1 MSGMADRLKN
11 IGSWTLFPVIALFT
25 AAALLLAGVVMAI
38 YGEHSYKAQK
48 IQEVSVQA
56 QILASS
62 VTAALMFDDTLT
74 AQEYVSALGA
84 NPEILVAAVYDSD
97 KALFASFARTG
108 NLTVSNTVEMHEPF
122 FVDDRLVVIVPV
134 VQAGL
139 PVGLV
144 YLQTVTEPVSQRL
157 LRYGGIAL
165 LITMAALVAAVFG
178 AAHAALTR
186 ANAELKRQAVDL
198 ADANRNL
205 QAQMMEREK
214 AEDALRQSQKMEAIG
229 QLSGGIAHDF
239 NNLLT
244 IVKGNLQLLQK
255 RVLAGRMD
263 VTRYVDLAMEGV
275 NRAAS
280 LTQRILA
287 FSRRQPLSP
296 RPVDL
301 SSLIAEMGVLLRHS
315 VGPLISLETR
325 LGSDWWTLCDA
336 NQMEN
341 VVLNLAI
348 NARDAMPGGG
358 KLVVEVTNLHAATP
372 PFSDVP
378 AGDYIRLS
386 VTDTGVGMSPEV
398 LGKAIDPFFT
408 TKPQGQGTGLGLS
421 MIFGYIKQSQGHL
434 HLASEAGAGTTATIL
449 LPRYL
454 GEDVDAAPPT
464 AVLHESAPLA
474 PVTSASAPVV
484 FVVEDEALVRELA
497 VEAIREAG
505 YNVLEAGDGKA
516 ALDVLASDTRIDLL
530 ASDVKLPGA
539 TGFAL
544 AEYSLRHRPD
554 MKVMLMTGFT
564 QDPLPEVLAQAG
576 IRVLYKP
583 YDVEELI
590 GWVTQILKQEDL
602 V

>member
-1 MSGMADRLKN
+1 MAERK
-11 IGSWTLFPVIALFT
+11 IFGSWKLFPVIALFT
-25 AAALLLAGVVMAI
+25 AAALLLAGVLMAI
-38 YGEHSYKAQK
+38 YGERSYKAQK
-48 IQEVSVQA
+48 IQDIGVQA

-62 VTAALMFDDTLT
+62 VTAALMFNDTLT
-74 AQEYVSALGA
+74 AQEYVTALGA
-84 NPEILVAAVYDSD
+84 NPEILAAAVYDSD
-97 KALFASFARTG
+97 RILFASFARTA
-108 NLTVSNTVEMHEPF
+108 NVTVPKTVELHDPF
-122 FVDDRLVVIVPV
+122 FIDNRLVVIVPV
-134 VQAGL
+134 VQGGL
-139 PVGLV
+139 PVGMV

-157 LRYGGIAL
+157 LRFGGIAL
-165 LITMAALVAAVFG
+165 LITMAALMAAVFG
-178 AAHAALTR
+178 VAHAALTR
-186 ANAELKRQAVDL
+186 ANAELQRQAGDL
-198 ADANRNL
+198 AEANRNL
-205 QAQMMEREK
+205 QSQMVEREK

-244 IVKGNLQLLQK
+244 IVKGNLQLMQK
-255 RVLAGRMD
+255 RLLVGRTD
-263 VTRYVDLAMEGV
+263 VARYVDLAMEGV

-325 LGSDWWTLCDA
+325 LGSDWWALCDA

-358 KLVVEVTNLHAATP
+358 KLVVEVANLHAATP
-372 PFSDVP
+372 PFSGVP
-378 AGDYIRLS
+378 PGDYVRLS

-421 MIFGYIKQSQGHL
+421 MIFGYIKQSHGHL
-434 HLASEAGAGTTATIL
+434 HLASKVGVGTTATIL

-454 GEDVDAAPPT
+454 GDDVDTARSTAPPP
-464 AVLHESAPLA
+464 ESAPLLA
-474 PVTSASAPVV
+474 GARASAPVV
-484 FVVEDEALVRELA
+484 FVVEDEALVREMA

-505 YNVLEAGDGKA
+505 YNVLEAGDGKE
-516 ALDVLASDTRIDLL
+516 ALEVLASDTRIDLL

-539 TGFAL
+539 NGFAL
-544 AEYSLRHRPD
+544 AEYSLQHRPAT
-554 MKVMLMTGFT
+554 KVMLMTGFT

-590 GWVTQILKQEDL
+590 RWVSKILKQEDL